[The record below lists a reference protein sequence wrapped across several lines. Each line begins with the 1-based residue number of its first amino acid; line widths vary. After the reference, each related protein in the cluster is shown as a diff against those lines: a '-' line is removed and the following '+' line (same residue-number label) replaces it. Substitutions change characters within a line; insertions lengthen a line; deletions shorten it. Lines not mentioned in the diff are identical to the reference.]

1 MSVLNSVI
9 KLFVGDKQQK
19 DLKILQPVVTDVN
32 AFETAVSILSNDA
45 LRAKTVE
52 FKERIKAA
60 TKEFDTNIE
69 TLEKEAITAD
79 IDRQEAIY
87 VAIDGLK
94 DEAYKVSEASLL
106 QIMPEAF
113 AVVKETAKRFVENKE
128 IEVTATAF
136 DRELSGEREHVVL
149 QDDKAFWL
157 NSWDAAGKPVTW
169 DMVHYDVQLI
179 GGSVLHQGK
188 IAEMMTGEGKTLVS
202 TLPVYLNALT
212 GNGVHL
218 VTVNDYLAKRDK
230 AWMGPIFEF
239 HGFTTDC
246 IDYHQPNSDA
256 RRKAYNA
263 DITYG
268 TNNEFG
274 FDYLRDNMASS
285 KDDLVQRAP
294 NYAIIDEVDSV
305 LIDDARTPLIISGP
319 VPQGDRHEFNEL
331 KPLVNDIVGIQ
342 SKYLIGVLA
351 DAKKIIASGDTKEG
365 GFQLL
370 RVYRGL
376 PKNKALI
383 KFLSLEGMKQILQ
396 KTENYYMADNNKLMP
411 EVDDALWFVIEEKN
425 NQIDLTD
432 KGIAHLSE
440 KTSNDNFFILPD
452 IGVKFGEIDHSEML
466 PEEKSKQKEALYK
479 DFNIKSERIH
489 TMNQLLK
496 AYTVFEKDVEYVVME
511 NKVMIVDE
519 QTGRIMDGRRYSD
532 GLHQAIEAKEDVKIE
547 DATQTFA
554 TVTLQNY
561 FRMYRKLSGMTGT
574 AITEAGELWEIYK
587 LDVVEIPTNRPIQ
600 RDDKE
605 DLVYKTAREKYNAVI
620 EDIVVLVEQKR
631 PVLVGTTS
639 VEISELL
646 GRMLQMRKIP
656 HNILNAK
663 LHKREAN
670 VVAEAGKPGV
680 VTIATNMAGRGTDI
694 KLTKEVKEVGG
705 LAIIGTERHD
715 SRRVDRQLRGRAGRQ
730 GDVGSTQFYVA
741 LDDNLMRLFGS
752 DRIAKMM
759 DRMGL
764 KEGEVIQHSMISKSI
779 ERAQKKVEENNFG
792 IRKRLLE
799 YDDIMNAQREF
810 VYKRRRNALDGK
822 RLQVDIANMIYD
834 TCESIINSNK
844 PTKDFQNF
852 EFELIKFS
860 AMSSPFSEEEFKSL
874 SENELVEKLYELI
887 KEHYQNKIERNAVL
901 ALPVIKD
908 VFENEGDKYERIV
921 VPFTDGI
928 KSLQVV
934 TNLKE
939 AYETEG
945 KSLVTD
951 FEKNITLAIID
962 ENWKEHLRKMD
973 ELKNS
978 VQNASYEQKDPLLI
992 YKFEAFELFKKTVD
1006 EINKE
1011 VLSFLF
1017 KGELPKQSN
1026 QISEARDQRKERLN
1040 TSKADVQNSTEQ
1052 AISNSRQQSEPVET
1066 VVREQPKIGRNERVV
1081 IKNVMSGEQKEVKF
1095 KQAIPLIEKGEIS
1108 THSPFSISGMA
1119 CLNFTSFCSPLNTF
1133 LITTRSFLP
1142 ILGCSRT
1149 TVSTGSGCCLE
1160 FEIACSVEF

>member
-1 MSVLNSVI
+1 MNILNSVI
-9 KLFVGDKQQK
+9 KLFVGDKQEK
-19 DLKILQPVVTDVN
+19 DLKILQPVVEDVRK
-32 AFETAVSILSNDA
+32 FEAKIAKLSHDE
-45 LRAKTVE
+45 LRAKTIE
-52 FKERIKAA
+52 FKNKIKEA
-60 TKEFDTNIE
+60 TKTIDNKITV
-69 TLEKEAITAD
+69 LEEEAKSAD
-79 IDRQEAIY
+79 IDRQEDIY
-87 VAIDGLK
+87 TEIDALK
-94 DEAYKVSEASLL
+94 DEAYKISEDTLL
-106 QIMPEAF
+106 EIMPEAF
-113 AVVKETAKRFVENKE
+113 AVVKETAKRFVENTE
-128 IEVTATAF
+128 IEVTATPY
-136 DRELSGEREHVVL
+136 DRELSAERDNVVL
-149 QDDKAFWL
+149 ENDKAYWA

-169 DMVHYDVQLI
+169 DMIHYDVQLI

-319 VPQGDRHEFNEL
+319 IPQGDRHEFTEL
-331 KPLVNDIVGIQ
+331 KPLVADIVGIQ
-342 SKYLIGVLA
+342 KQHLVGVLA
-351 DAKKIIASGDTKEG
+351 EAKKLIADGNDKEG
-365 GFQLL
+365 GFLLL

-383 KFLSLEGMKQILQ
+383 KFLSQEGIKQILQ
-396 KTENYYMADNNKLMP
+396 KTENYYMQDNNKLMP
-411 EVDDALWFVIEEKN
+411 EVDEDLLFVVEEKN

-440 KTSNDNFFILPD
+440 KTNNDNFFVLPD
-452 IGVKFGEIDHSEML
+452 IGVKIGEIDASEKSV
-466 PEEKSKQKEALYK
+466 EEKASQKEELYK
-479 DFNIKSERIH
+479 DFSIKSERIH

-496 AYTVFEKDVEYVVME
+496 AYTVFEKDVEYVVMD

-532 GLHQAIEAKEDVKIE
+532 GLHQAIEAKENCKIE

-574 AITEAGELWEIYK
+574 AVTEAGELWEIYK
-587 LDVVEIPTNRPIQ
+587 LDVVEIPTNKPIQ
-600 RDDKE
+600 RDDKQ

-620 EDIVVLVEQKR
+620 DDIVKLVAEKR

-663 LHKREAN
+663 LHKREAD
-670 VVAEAGKPGV
+670 VVAEAGNPGV

-694 KLTKEVKEVGG
+694 KLSAAVKEAGG

-730 GDVGSTQFYVA
+730 GDVGSSQFYVA

-764 KEGEVIQHSMISKSI
+764 KDGEVIQHSMISKSI

-799 YDDIMNAQREF
+799 YDDIMNSQREF

-834 TCESIINSNK
+834 TCESIINANK
-844 PTKDFQNF
+844 AVKDFQNF

-860 AMSSPFSEEEFKSL
+860 SMTSPFSEDEFEKL
-874 SENELVEKLYELI
+874 SEKEITDKLYEI
-887 KEHYQNKIERNAVL
+887 VTQHYKNKIERNAVL
-901 ALPVIKD
+901 AYPVIKD
-908 VFENEGDKYERIV
+908 VFENEGDRYERIV

-939 AYETEG
+939 AYESEG

-951 FEKNITLAIID
+951 FEKNITLSIID

-973 ELKNS
+973 ELKQS

-1006 EINKE
+1006 DINKE

-1017 KGELPKQSN
+1017 KGELPQQSN
-1026 QISEARDQRKERLN
+1026 QISEARNQNRERLN
-1040 TSKADVQNSTEQ
+1040 TSKADVQNTTEQ
-1052 AISNSRQQSEPVET
+1052 AISNSRQQSKEPVET
-1066 VVREQPKIGRNERVV
+1066 IVREQPKIGRNERVT
-1081 IKNVMSGEQKEVKF
+1081 IKNVMSGEEKEVKF
-1095 KQAIPLIEKGEIS
+1095 KQAIPLIEKGEYV
-1108 THSPFSISGMA
+1108 
-1119 CLNFTSFCSPLNTF
+1119 LVNK
-1133 LITTRSFLP
+1133 
-1142 ILGCSRT
+1142 
-1149 TVSTGSGCCLE
+1149 
-1160 FEIACSVEF
+1160 

>member
-1 MSVLNSVI
+1 MSILNSVI

-19 DLKILQPVVTDVN
+19 DLKGLQPVIENVN
-32 AFETAVSILSNDA
+32 KFELAFSKLSHDE
-45 LRAKTVE
+45 LRDKTRA
-52 FKERIKAA
+52 FKNKLKNA
-60 TKEFDTNIE
+60 TKEVDDQIA
-69 TLEKEAITAD
+69 TLEEEAKTAQ
-79 IDRQEAIY
+79 IDRQEDIY
-87 VAIDGLK
+87 TEIDTLK
-94 DEAYKVSEASLL
+94 DEAYTISEGILIE
-106 QIMPEAF
+106 IMPEAF
-113 AVVKETAKRFVENKE
+113 AVVKETAKRFVENEE
-128 IEVTATAF
+128 IEVTATPY
-136 DRELSGEREHVVL
+136 DRELSAERENITL
-149 QDDKAFWL
+149 KDELAYWS
-157 NSWDAAGKPVTW
+157 NSWDAAGKPITW

-188 IAEMMTGEGKTLVS
+188 VAEMMTGEGKTLVS

-230 AWMGPIFEF
+230 AWMAPIFEF

-285 KDDLVQRAP
+285 KDDLVQRTP

-305 LIDDARTPLIISGP
+305 LIDDARTPLIISGA
-319 VPQGDRHEFNEL
+319 VPQGDQHEFNEL
-331 KPLVNDIVGIQ
+331 KPLVSDLVTLQ
-342 SKYLIGVLA
+342 KQHLVGVLA
-351 DAKKIIASGDTKEG
+351 EAKKLISEGNDKEG
-365 GFQLL
+365 GFLLL

-383 KFLSLEGMKQILQ
+383 KFLSQEGVKQVLQ
-396 KTENYYMADNNKLMP
+396 KTENFYMQDNNKLMP
-411 EVDDALWFVIEEKN
+411 EVDEDLWFVVEEKN

-432 KGIAHLSE
+432 KGIADLSK

-452 IGVKFGEIDHSEML
+452 IGVKIGEIDTSEMNS
-466 PEEKSKQKEALYK
+466 EEKASQKEELYK

-532 GLHQAIEAKEDVKIE
+532 GLHQAIEAKENVKIE

-587 LDVVEIPTNRPIQ
+587 LDVVEIPTNKPIQ
-600 RDDKE
+600 RNDEE
-605 DLVYKTAREKYNAVI
+605 DLIYKTAREKYQAVI
-620 EDIVVLVEQKR
+620 EDIVKLVAQKR

-663 LHKREAN
+663 LHKREAD

-694 KLTKEVKEVGG
+694 KLSEEVKNAGG

-730 GDVGSTQFYVA
+730 GDVGSSQFYVA

-752 DRIAKMM
+752 DRIA
-759 DRMGL
+759 R
-764 KEGEVIQHSMISKSI
+764 
-779 ERAQKKVEENNFG
+779 
-792 IRKRLLE
+792 
-799 YDDIMNAQREF
+799 
-810 VYKRRRNALDGK
+810 
-822 RLQVDIANMIYD
+822 
-834 TCESIINSNK
+834 
-844 PTKDFQNF
+844 
-852 EFELIKFS
+852 
-860 AMSSPFSEEEFKSL
+860 
-874 SENELVEKLYELI
+874 
-887 KEHYQNKIERNAVL
+887 
-901 ALPVIKD
+901 
-908 VFENEGDKYERIV
+908 
-921 VPFTDGI
+921 
-928 KSLQVV
+928 
-934 TNLKE
+934 
-939 AYETEG
+939 
-945 KSLVTD
+945 
-951 FEKNITLAIID
+951 
-962 ENWKEHLRKMD
+962 
-973 ELKNS
+973 
-978 VQNASYEQKDPLLI
+978 
-992 YKFEAFELFKKTVD
+992 
-1006 EINKE
+1006 
-1011 VLSFLF
+1011 
-1017 KGELPKQSN
+1017 
-1026 QISEARDQRKERLN
+1026 
-1040 TSKADVQNSTEQ
+1040 
-1052 AISNSRQQSEPVET
+1052 
-1066 VVREQPKIGRNERVV
+1066 
-1081 IKNVMSGEQKEVKF
+1081 
-1095 KQAIPLIEKGEIS
+1095 
-1108 THSPFSISGMA
+1108 
-1119 CLNFTSFCSPLNTF
+1119 
-1133 LITTRSFLP
+1133 
-1142 ILGCSRT
+1142 
-1149 TVSTGSGCCLE
+1149 
-1160 FEIACSVEF
+1160 